1 MPSIDG
7 KIVYLTGATH
17 GIGRAIA
24 VRLAREKVSLA
35 LCGRDAGAM
44 GEVERAAKDA
54 GARALHT
61 KTFDMRDEDGIL
73 AFYRESRSRL
83 GPPSI
88 VICNA
93 GYNSRKA
100 SLWEVT
106 TEEFDGLIAVN
117 LRAPF
122 ILIREAFPDLK
133 AAGGG
138 HVIVVL
144 STCCR
149 FDMETMG
156 AYTAAKNGL
165 EGLVDVFRKEA
176 RPHDI
181 RVTSVYPGGTD
192 TRFRKT
198 PRPEYLRPESVA
210 EAVAQ
215 ALLLPEDLV
224 MHELVFRPMVET
236 NF

>member
-1 MPSIDG
+1 MPGLDG
-7 KIVYLTGATH
+7 KTVYLTGATH
-17 GIGRAIA
+17 GIGRAVA
-24 VRLAREKVSLA
+24 VRLAREKAALA
-35 LCGRDAGAM
+35 LCGRDADAM
-44 GEVERAAKDA
+44 TEVERAAREA

-61 KTFDMRDEDGIL
+61 GTFDMREEADIL

-88 VICNA
+88 VVCNA
-93 GYNSRKA
+93 GYNPRKA
-100 SLWEVT
+100 RLWEVT

-117 LRAPF
+117 MRAPF
-122 ILIREAFPDLK
+122 ILIREAFPDMK

-138 HVIVVL
+138 HVVVVL

-156 AYTAAKNGL
+156 AYTASKNGL

-176 RPHDI
+176 RPHGI

-192 TRFRKT
+192 TRFRKD

-215 ALLLPEDLV
+215 ALLLPADLV
-224 MHELVFRPMVET
+224 MHEMVFRPMAET

>member
-1 MPSIDG
+1 MRSLEG
-7 KIVYLTGATH
+7 KTVYLTGATH
-17 GIGRAIA
+17 GIGSALA
-24 VRLAREKVSLA
+24 LRLARERTKLA
-35 LCGRDAGAM
+35 LCGRDRAALSDVESAAGEAGALALFSK
-44 GEVERAAKDA
+44 GFDIREEA
-54 GARALHT
+54 GII
-61 KTFDMRDEDGIL
+61 D
-73 AFYRESRSRL
+73 FYRESRTRL

-88 VICNA
+88 LISNA

-106 TEEFDGLIAVN
+106 TEEFDGLLAVN

-122 ILIREAFPDLK
+122 ILIREAFPDMK
-133 AAGGG
+133 EAGFG
-138 HVIVVL
+138 HVVVVL
-144 STCCR
+144 STSCR
-149 FDMETMG
+149 FDMESMS
-156 AYTAAKNGL
+156 AYTAAKKGL

-176 RPHDI
+176 RTHNI

-210 EAVAQ
+210 EAVVQ

-224 MHELVFRPMVET
+224 MHEMTFRPMVET